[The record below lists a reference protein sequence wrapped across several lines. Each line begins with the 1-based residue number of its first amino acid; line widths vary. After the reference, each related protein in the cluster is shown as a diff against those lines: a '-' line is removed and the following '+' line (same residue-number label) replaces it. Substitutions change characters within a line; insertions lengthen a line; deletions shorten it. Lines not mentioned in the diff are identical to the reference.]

1 MRMTN
6 SELSREFSNSY
17 EELYAYSARAIG
29 ALRINIEPEEVL
41 SEAYIHISGYADKII
56 SNGQLQSYAKHFI
69 KCNLNWWNS
78 PLRRQTR
85 GRNHAELRSGHAVSG
100 GECPDAETIAQWT
113 LEYVQGLNRQDRR
126 LFHIYTTLGKQK
138 GLEVAAHL
146 DISISGA
153 YTYIREAKVLEAG
166 YREHIKKRII

>member
-1 MRMTN
+1 MTN
-6 SELSREFSNSY
+6 SELAREFSN
-17 EELYAYSARAIG
+17 LYDRLFTYSSRAIG
-29 ALRINIEPEEVL
+29 ALRLKIEPEEVL
-41 SEAYIHISGYADKII
+41 SEAYLHVNGYVDEILTT
-56 SNGQLQSYAKHFI
+56 GQLESYAKNFI

-85 GRNHAELRSGHAVSG
+85 GRNHSELHNGHTAFS
-100 GECPDAETIAQWT
+100 EDLPDAETIAEWT
-113 LEYVQGLNRQDRR
+113 AEYIKSLTNQQRR
-126 LFHIYTTLGKQK
+126 LFHIYTTIGKRK

-166 YREHIKKRII
+166 YREHIKKKII

>member
-1 MRMTN
+1 MTN
-6 SELSREFSNSY
+6 SELAREFSNSY
-17 EELYAYSARAIG
+17 EGLFTYSVRAIG

-41 SEAYIHISGYADKII
+41 SEAYLHISGYADEIV
-56 SNGQLQSYAKHFI
+56 SNGQMQSYAKHFI

-85 GRNHAELRSGHAVSG
+85 GRNHAECHSGHAVSG
-100 GECPDAETIAQWT
+100 GELPDAETIDQWT
-113 LEYVQGLNRQDRR
+113 DEYIKSLTNQQRR

-138 GLEVAAHL
+138 GLDVAAHL

-166 YREHIKKRII
+166 YREHIKKKII